1 MRSSFNQLLAA
12 LASFDLLYLFTM
24 LLEGVSIGLFFTML
38 LELQVEGVDFFH
50 YSAKLVYYTK
60 QIYALP

>member
-24 LLEGVSIGLFFTML
+24 LLEGVSNVFLFTML
-38 LELQVEGVDFFH
+38 LEVG
-50 YSAKLVYYTK
+50 KL
-60 QIYALP
+60 

>member
-24 LLEGVSIGLFFTML
+24 LLEGVSIHILLSVLFEGVSFFFTML
-38 LELQVEGVDFFH
+38 G
-50 YSAKLVYYTK
+50 
-60 QIYALP
+60 